1 MDNTEIFNHIDY
13 LNCLKE
19 TYKFEKIP
27 DCIIIPMGYRC
38 SSSEIIRILNLKK
51 ESYPFDWTISKLSTI
66 KDCILNDFKEFL
78 NLENYIK
85 KDINTYNV
93 IDDVSLLIGGGNYI
107 INTHYNPIDKITDN
121 FNTYDLK
128 LALIHHDI
136 FKTEDYEY
144 YKRCINRFKN
154 LLKSDDKKLYLYINQ
169 IIGINEYNDK
179 KDDIITEF
187 INFNEFIKTIS
198 NNINGIFFI
207 LVKTDTEY
215 ANLQHLNSNPFIY
228 VVMTNK
234 DFLDNGEIFYGNPHK
249 EIELIIQTIKS
260 HL

>member
-1 MDNTEIFNHIDY
+1 M
-13 LNCLKE
+13 
-19 TYKFEKIP
+19 
-27 DCIIIPMGYRC
+27 
-38 SSSEIIRILNLKK
+38 
-51 ESYPFDWTISKLSTI
+51 
-66 KDCILNDFKEFL
+66 
-78 NLENYIK
+78 
-85 KDINTYNV
+85 
-93 IDDVSLLIGGGNYI
+93 
-107 INTHYNPIDKITDN
+107 
-121 FNTYDLK
+121 YDLK